1 MVSSPAPTSPDIA
14 SVSPSEN
21 FPADAD
27 VASLTN
33 TLVADHDHDEEQSH
47 AIAPPGVNVVNY
59 AGLVGTSYFCPY
71 TIK

>member
-1 MVSSPAPTSPDIA
+1 MASSPAPVLPDIA
-14 SVSPSEN
+14 SISPSDN

-33 TLVADHDHDEEQSH
+33 TLVANHDHDEEQSH
-47 AIAPPGVNVVNY
+47 AIAPPGVDVVNY